1 MVSGKPLV
9 TNGPRQSLAQGVCL
23 VPEDPARDGM
33 IAPLPVTS
41 NITLIDLK
49 SFSRLGWLSH
59 RRERRQAQHYVD
71 DLSIATRSVDTP
83 VGMLSG
89 GNQQKVLL
97 ARALTAKARVL
108 VLEEPT
114 QGVDVHAKAEIHK
127 LIRRLAAE
135 GAAVLVISTD
145 VQDLLEFVD
154 RMVALRRG
162 RIVSD
167 VPARSTSF
175 AQILDETVGTG
186 REAA

>member
-1 MVSGKPLV
+1 MSH
-9 TNGPRQSLAQGVCL
+9 GPHDSLRQGVCL

-33 IAPLPVTS
+33 VAPMSVAS

-49 SFSRLGWLSH
+49 SFSRFGWLSH
-59 RRERRQAQHYVD
+59 RRERREARRFIEEMTIRTP
-71 DLSIATRSVDTP
+71 SPDTP
-83 VGMLSG
+83 VGSLSG

-97 ARALTAKARVL
+97 ARALTAKAKVL

-127 LIRRLAAE
+127 LIRRLAAD
-135 GAAVLVISTD
+135 GVAVLVISTD

-162 RIVSD
+162 RIVKD
-167 VPARSTSF
+167 VPARETSF
-175 AQILDETVGTG
+175 AGILDMTVGTTAE
-186 REAA
+186 EAA